1 MPSNNLQ
8 KLKDF
13 LSALGAGDEAGM
25 GALMHPEFYVEQA
38 ASLPYGGVHR
48 GLAGWLALQR
58 TRIATWKDEV
68 AELVS
73 LIGDPEGDE
82 FGMMARLRG
91 RTPKAGKQ
99 FDMQVFEL
107 VRFQD
112 GKIIEIRPFY
122 WDTHALVM
130 LDKD

>member
-48 GLAGWLALQR
+48 GLA
-58 TRIATWKDEV
+58 ATWKDEV